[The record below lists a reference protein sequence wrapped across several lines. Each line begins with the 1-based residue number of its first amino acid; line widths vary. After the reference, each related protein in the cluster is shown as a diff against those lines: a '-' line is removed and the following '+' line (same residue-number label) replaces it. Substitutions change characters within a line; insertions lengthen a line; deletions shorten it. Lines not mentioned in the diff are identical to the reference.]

1 MLGAIAVPMAILGV
15 YQVQERAQQARQR
28 VESLALTAAHASAAE
43 IARSIQQI
51 RTFLAELASR
61 QPVRRLD
68 PRDCGPIFSIEFH
81 RMFPQH
87 TNLLTKDLS
96 GRAVCSSRPVP
107 AGARANPADY
117 LDRVRETGGF
127 AIGRAN
133 VGFLSHRWVVPMEY
147 PLLDDGGRLV
157 GTVGAPLDL
166 LNFNPFVGL
175 DRLSSLPPNT
185 IANLLDQ
192 DMIVLARSHDPVKWI
207 GADRSQARDLAAL
220 VARRSGTSRFVSGF
234 DHVERVY
241 GAVPVEGTGWVVAVG
256 IPSAPLDAEVSKVI
270 WRWTTVW
277 SLALFGSLV
286 LAFWLAHRTATPIA
300 RVATVA
306 EQVARGDLEA
316 RAPVAGPAEISQFAS
331 AFNLMLDRLA
341 RQRNTLIENEQ
352 RFRNLFERHNAMM
365 LLVDPVT
372 GRIVGANPAAARFYG
387 YPISELETMSMQ
399 RISALSLQPPA
410 PGNAVAPTAL
420 RSVVVCP
427 HRLAS
432 GEVRTVEIHSSPI
445 DLPGPS
451 LLFSII
457 HDVTDRTR
465 AEEGLARESA
475 RYQTLLRTASDG
487 IHVLDLN
494 GNVVEASDA
503 FCAMLGYSREQMM
516 QMNVAQWDVRWSPDE
531 LKALIPQQL
540 VDSPR
545 TFETRHRR
553 RDGQEI
559 DVEIH
564 SAGVDI
570 DGRRLLYAS
579 ARDITERRRA
589 EEQLRKLS
597 QAVEQ
602 CPESIFI
609 TDTQAH
615 IEYAN
620 QAFLRTSG
628 YGFDEVLGRNPRF
641 LSSGRTPARAFQ
653 ALWEALGQGRSWRGE
668 FYNRRKDGTEYV
680 DFAIITPVRQPDG
693 RVSHYLAVQED
704 VTHRKALGEELDRH
718 RHHLQEIVDERT
730 AQLNEARLQAEA
742 ANRAK
747 SVFLANMS
755 HEIRTP
761 LNVLSGMGYLI
772 RREGVTAR
780 QGQWLQ
786 KMEQASA
793 HLLEVIDDILDLS
806 KIEAGK
812 LTLQQEPVDV
822 PALVAAVASMLGGRI
837 QGTGVQLQTL
847 SEGFDGPLLG
857 DATRLKQA
865 LLNYGT
871 NAVKFTESGTI
882 VLRAR
887 RVSQAE
893 GSVLV
898 RFEVQDSGI
907 GIAAQAQQRLFM
919 AFEQADSSTTRRYG
933 GTGLG
938 LAITKRLAQLM
949 GGEVG
954 VHSTP
959 GVGSTFWFTARLE
972 RALQAGQPEQP
983 VVPDLTAA
991 GLLQH
996 HQGRRL
1002 LLAEDDPVNREV
1014 ALYLLQQVGL
1024 TVDVA
1029 QDGHEAL
1036 ELAARNDYDLILMD
1050 MQMPGVDGL
1059 EATRRIRALPHR
1071 TEVPIVAITANAFEE
1086 DRAQCLAAG
1095 MNDFLAK
1102 PVHPDTLYATL
1113 LRWLENMAVPQA

>member
-1 MLGAIAVPMAILGV
+1 MIGV
-15 YQVQERAQQARQR
+15 YSVDCVTNTIDWSPELRAIFGWSAEEPVTDEKIKQAVHPDDRHQVM
-28 VESLALTAAHASAAE
+28 AAIRRSRDPASAGATE
-43 IARSIQQI
+43 M
-51 RTFLAELASR
+51 EL
-61 QPVRRLD
+61 
-68 PRDCGPIFSIEFH
+68 
-81 RMFPQH
+81 
-87 TNLLTKDLS
+87 
-96 GRAVCSSRPVP
+96 
-107 AGARANPADY
+107 
-117 LDRVRETGGF
+117 
-127 AIGRAN
+127 
-133 VGFLSHRWVVPMEY
+133 
-147 PLLDDGGRLV
+147 
-157 GTVGAPLDL
+157 
-166 LNFNPFVGL
+166 
-175 DRLSSLPPNT
+175 
-185 IANLLDQ
+185 
-192 DMIVLARSHDPVKWI
+192 
-207 GADRSQARDLAAL
+207 
-220 VARRSGTSRFVSGF
+220 
-234 DHVERVY
+234 
-241 GAVPVEGTGWVVAVG
+241 
-256 IPSAPLDAEVSKVI
+256 
-270 WRWTTVW
+270 
-277 SLALFGSLV
+277 
-286 LAFWLAHRTATPIA
+286 
-300 RVATVA
+300 
-306 EQVARGDLEA
+306 
-316 RAPVAGPAEISQFAS
+316 
-331 AFNLMLDRLA
+331 
-341 RQRNTLIENEQ
+341 
-352 RFRNLFERHNAMM
+352 
-365 LLVDPVT
+365 
-372 GRIVGANPAAARFYG
+372 RIV
-387 YPISELETMSMQ
+387 
-399 RISALSLQPPA
+399 
-410 PGNAVAPTAL
+410 
-420 RSVVVCP
+420 
-427 HRLAS
+427 
-432 GEVRTVEIHSSPI
+432 
-445 DLPGPS
+445 
-451 LLFSII
+451 
-457 HDVTDRTR
+457 
-465 AEEGLARESA
+465 
-475 RYQTLLRTASDG
+475 
-487 IHVLDLN
+487 
-494 GNVVEASDA
+494 
-503 FCAMLGYSREQMM
+503 
-516 QMNVAQWDVRWSPDE
+516 
-531 LKALIPQQL
+531 
-540 VDSPR
+540 
-545 TFETRHRR
+545 R
-553 RDGQEI
+553 RDGQVRWI
-559 DVEIH
+559 
-564 SAGVDI
+564 
-570 DGRRLLYAS
+570 S
-579 ARDITERRRA
+579 ARSHTEFAGDGKLRHAVRQTGTAQDVSARRQGEQLLRESEQKLRGLFELSPLGIALTDMKGRYVEFNEAFQRICGYSEQELKMLDYWALTPKEYEAQGARQLELLRRTAKYGPYEKEYIRKDGSRVPLVLNGVLVKGSDGADYIWSIVEDITERRRA

-887 RVSQAE
+887 RLSQAE

-1113 LRWLENMAVPQA
+1113 LHWLENMAVPQA